1 MSAVGD
7 GRIRCR
13 VVVTSD
19 MPLHGAL
26 AALPADAR
34 AAAVVVLA
42 NAALAR
48 PGPAGVIGPA
58 EDAGS
63 VAGPPADL
71 TAAVSRLA
79 ETVALLA
86 AALPGPVRAPA
97 APTGQ
102 DTGEPERAGPAED
115 PRVATLHAYFDDNAR
130 P

>member
-1 MSAVGD
+1 MGD

-13 VVVTSD
+13 VVVTPD

-34 AAAVVVLA
+34 AAAVVMLA

-48 PGPAGVIGPA
+48 PGPAGGVGPA
-58 EDAGS
+58 ENS

-71 TAAVSRLA
+71 TTAVSRLA

-115 PRVATLHAYFDDNAR
+115 PRVATLHAYFEDDAR

>member
-13 VVVTSD
+13 VTITPD

-26 AALPADAR
+26 AALPAEAR

-48 PGPAGVIGPA
+48 PGPAGGIGPA
-58 EDAGS
+58 ENS

-115 PRVATLHAYFDDNAR
+115 PRVATLHAYFEDNAR